1 MIPLKAK
8 RTSTDSDDQANIL
21 INKSLRAC
29 LADFGLSTIVG
40 VGWRAATFPF
50 LFPAASKVSLVSF
63 TAGGTTRW
71 MSPELLDP
79 DRFGISDDRPTKQ
92 SDCYAL
98 GMVVYEVRAN
108 AVVLTSAE
116 VYVMYLQVLCGN
128 APYWEITNE
137 PAVINTI
144 INGEKPQK
152 PEAMEKLGF
161 TVELW
166 GLIER
171 CWSVDASARPDVRT
185 VLSHLN
191 HATWSWE
198 RRQLV

>member
-1 MIPLKAK
+1 
-8 RTSTDSDDQANIL
+8 
-21 INKSLRAC
+21 
-29 LADFGLSTIVG
+29 
-40 VGWRAATFPF
+40 
-50 LFPAASKVSLVSF
+50 
-63 TAGGTTRW
+63 

-98 GMVVYEVRAN
+98 GMVVYEVRAD
-108 AVVLTSAE
+108 AIIPTSAE
-116 VYVMYLQVLCGN
+116 VYVTYLQVLCGN

-137 PAVINTI
+137 PAVINAI

-161 TVELW
+161 TDELW

-185 VLSHLN
+185 MLSHLN